1 MRDLRSYIREV
12 LLKENEYR
20 WDTASKKTM
29 LLDKEGME
37 DSDKDKQEEYLKSMG
52 LMESAHSSLPI
63 LIPGPPD
70 EAQRVA
76 ELKMI
81 SDQYRSRRNPE
92 GLQQA
97 LDEAAPEL
105 FNEIVKSAGYPCML
119 GTLNEVKSALRP
131 IVMYHKDHFD
141 SLRPNE
147 LAERAGVPF
156 QSDFLESAQTPS
168 YPSGH
173 TAQAFFLAHFLSDRF
188 PELSTDFY
196 TLAQMVA
203 DSRIDRGVHFPSDNE
218 AGKLLAQKL
227 HDMIG

>member
-1 MRDLRSYIREV
+1 
-12 LLKENEYR
+12 
-20 WDTASKKTM
+20 
-29 LLDKEGME
+29 
-37 DSDKDKQEEYLKSMG
+37 
-52 LMESAHSSLPI
+52 
-63 LIPGPPD
+63 
-70 EAQRVA
+70 
-76 ELKMI
+76 
-81 SDQYRSRRNPE
+81 
-92 GLQQA
+92 
-97 LDEAAPEL
+97 
-105 FNEIVKSAGYPCML
+105 ML
-119 GTLNEVKSALRP
+119 GTLNELKSALRP
-131 IVMYHKDHFD
+131 IVMYHKEHFN
-141 SLRPNE
+141 SPRPDE

-173 TAQAFFLAHFLSDRF
+173 TTQAFFLAHFLSDMF